1 MAQQEKKVALVIG
14 SGSVKSAAAI
24 GLHKALQQENIDV
37 GMVVGCSGGAIY
49 AALIALGHSPV
60 ESQEMSMRLW
70 TREVTAKHNTR
81 ALWQILMPN
90 VFGFDEHFGTVDD
103 TLVMERF
110 RDAYGDAKIED
121 AKIPLY
127 LTATDFEHGE
137 QVVMTQG
144 KLVDAVR
151 ASIAIPYIFKA
162 HHFDGRLL
170 VDGYLSDPMPVGV
183 AIKEGANVILAMGF
197 ESPFQGKL
205 NSLMRFT
212 FQVSSIMSNNL
223 LKSNYAFH
231 SLAHYGEV
239 LPILPQFKQ
248 HIGLFDTDKIPY
260 IIEEG
265 ERAANEQMPYLKKLL
280 AAAENV

>member
-1 MAQQEKKVALVIG
+1 MADSQKRVALVIG
-14 SGSVKSAAAI
+14 SGSVKCAAAI
-24 GLHKALQQENIDV
+24 GMHKALLREKIEV
-37 GMVVGCSGGAIY
+37 EMVVGCSGGALY
-49 AALIALGHSPV
+49 AALIALGHSP
-60 ESQEMSMRLW
+60 EQAQEMSMRLW
-70 TREVTAKHNTR
+70 TREVTAKHNR
-81 ALWQILMPN
+81 RSLWQILLPN

-110 RDAYGDAKIED
+110 RAAYGEKKIED

-127 LTATDFEHGE
+127 LTATDFEHGG
-137 QVVMTQG
+137 QVVLTQG
-144 KLVDAVR
+144 KLVDALR

-162 HHFDGRLL
+162 HRVDGKLL

-205 NSLMRFT
+205 NSLMRYT

-231 SLAHYGEV
+231 AMAHHGEV
-239 LPILPQFKQ
+239 IPILPQFNQ
-248 HIGLFDTDKIPY
+248 HIGLFDTAKIPY

-265 ERAANEQMPYLKKLL
+265 ERATNEQMPYLKKLL
-280 AAAENV
+280 A

>member
-1 MAQQEKKVALVIG
+1 MADTKRVALVIG
-14 SGSVKSAAAI
+14 SGSVKCAAAI
-24 GLHKALQQENIDV
+24 GMHKALLHENIDV
-37 GMVVGCSGGAIY
+37 EMVVGTSGGALY
-49 AALIALGHSPV
+49 AALIALGHAPQ

-70 TREVTAKHNTR
+70 TRDVTAKHNTR
-81 ALWQILMPN
+81 SLWQILLPN
-90 VFGFDEHFGTVDD
+90 VFGFDENFGTVDD

-110 RDAYGDAKIED
+110 RAAYGDKNIED

-137 QVVMTQG
+137 QVVLTKG
-144 KLVDAVR
+144 KLVDALR

-162 HHFDGRLL
+162 HRFDGKLL

-205 NSLMRFT
+205 NSLMRYT

-231 SLAHYGEV
+231 SMAHHSEV
-239 LPILPQFKQ
+239 IPILPQFNQ
-248 HIGLFDTDKIPY
+248 RIGLFDTDKIPY

-280 AAAENV
+280 A